1 MNYEIKPRTTF
12 VSTSLQGYIEAS
24 YADLVKVC
32 GHPQC
37 TETSGDGK
45 VDIEWELKIIEE
57 DGQVYPIT
65 IYNWK
70 DYDGGYFAMSSES
83 YNWHIGGNAG
93 IVSAYINEYFENEME
108 VA

>member
-1 MNYEIKPRTTF
+1 MNFGTGTW
-12 VSTSLQGYIEAS
+12 VDVNMTSLCGY
-24 YADLVKVC
+24 V
-32 GHPQC
+32 
-37 TETSGDGK
+37 ETSYDRIVEVFGEPTYLGSGDDK
-45 VDIEWELKIIEE
+45 VDFEWNIKFD
-57 DGQVYPIT
+57 DGVVAT